1 MAERLA
7 ARRVAAQSQTN
18 PSAPA
23 AWNHASAGARAVAY
37 LIDSA
42 LLFCVVVAF
51 VGAAALVLLINTDS
65 GREQVS
71 GGEETAVIVILMLT
85 LPTWVALNFGLM
97 LQRGQTAGQYLMG
110 LGVLDESGVKPSM
123 RRLAAYW
130 LSLHPLLFHPLLAHP
145 WLLLAYLTLE
155 EHEALFVAAL
165 AAALLCLLAPL
176 AAAIFLLADPA
187 RRTIHDRLAGIQVV
201 ALS

>member
-18 PSAPA
+18 PPAPA
-23 AWNHASAGARAVAY
+23 AWNHAGAGARAVAY
-37 LIDSA
+37 LLDSA
-42 LLFCVVVAF
+42 LLFCLVVAF
-51 VGAAALVLLINTDS
+51 VAAAALVLLINTDS
-65 GREQVS
+65 GREQIS

-85 LPTWVALNFGLM
+85 LPAWLLLNFVLM

-110 LGVLDESGVKPSM
+110 LRVIDETGAKPSG

-130 LSLHPLLFHPLLAHP
+130 LGLHPLLFHPLLAHP

-155 EHEALFVAAL
+155 ENEVLFVGAL
-165 AAALLCLLAPL
+165 AFALLCLLAPV
-176 AAAIFLLADPA
+176 AALLFLLADPA
-187 RRTIHDRLAGIQVV
+187 RRAVHDRLSGIQVV
-201 ALS
+201 AVN